1 MDEVPGTGHMP
12 PADPGKFIS
21 YIRAAETDRFEH
33 QTLAFE

>member
-1 MDEVPGTGHMP
+1 MP
-12 PADPGKFIS
+12 PADPGKLIS